1 MVNNSHPADAQW
13 WRGVLDTTVCDK
25 VCRWFSPGTPEI
37 SSTNKTYRHNI
48 AEILLKVELS
58 TLTLT
63 LTFNNS
69 PNHDQQ
75 NFSNSLN
82 TKKGGDHDLWSWKY
96 RNQIVNIKWSCKM
109 DWNIILMQL
118 MQYNTFSFSFL
129 FWFYFCL
136 VIFFWGGGKH
146 LPPIQ
151 QLLFVIGYAVSKGH
165 SGNEPSYWLLETQH
179 VNENNMIDER
189 E

>member
-1 MVNNSHPADAQW
+1 MVWKKGCGCFA
-13 WRGVLDTTVCDK
+13 RGT
-25 VCRWFSPGTPEI
+25 REI
-37 SSTNKTYRHNI
+37 PPTKKTYRHNI
-48 AEILLKVELS
+48 TEILLKVELS

-82 TKKGGDHDLWSWKY
+82 TKKGGGDHDLWSWKY

-136 VIFFWGGGKH
+136 VIWGGQH

-179 VNENNMIDER
+179 VNENNMIDEK